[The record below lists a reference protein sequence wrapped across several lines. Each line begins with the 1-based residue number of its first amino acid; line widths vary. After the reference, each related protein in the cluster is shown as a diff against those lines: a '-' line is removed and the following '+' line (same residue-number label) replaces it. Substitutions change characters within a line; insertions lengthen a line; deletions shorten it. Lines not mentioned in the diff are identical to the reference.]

1 MNFVKIA
8 LYFAA
13 ILLILSLIF
22 EQLIPLSGTGFYNV
36 SGEYP
41 QPSKY
46 KHTADTISVSTDDI
60 LAAGM
65 RMGFSPASIDESP
78 TVFVPGE
85 RNLLEAIMD
94 VATRCPHEI
103 TMEQYCNA
111 SDLLGFYDLPNGTV
125 IGTARYPIISPHH
138 GFYLNITLADPNDY
152 ILPYPPSA
160 DASMRVDSTIDYTS
174 TKMTVS
180 GHYKLQVISHEPRTY
195 CDWFWCTE
203 GMVVRVKKTFV
214 TTFQW
219 SGSRF
224 TLEDDVKVVEFFF
237 GHHDGCAYQTND
249 KVRVVHCKGTDGQY
263 YIKEVRMVFSN
274 DDWNSRWPPEFE
286 KWALLKS
293 GMISINGYHGN
304 DTYLLI
310 DCSTYYACYY
320 YSHPDEY
327 CLNFRGKAI
336 VPLKNHGKWN
346 WQKEVVFPILYRGDA
361 FVTASCSLYL
371 TDRVNTE
378 FFSIERTC
386 PLGSFYYYFRP
397 PYCEGSRCISEPLEI
412 FQADF
417 RKAPEHAK
425 KPYNC
430 SNLSTVAAEE
440 FLIRALAEAI
450 KAKTEPKIQSVLDN
464 TLKDGQWGF
473 YFSNLDRESAK
484 RLLQYFYL
492 VQIPLNIKNNESLN
506 YSKLEAII
514 KQEANKSTIYSL
526 TTLFENTARLYTAKT
541 SCALKQNWS
550 KSIPCVASFIQ
561 LEAESF
567 GKTLYNSPCGKYF
580 VAELVEIRKPS
591 IAEAT
596 KYVAFPKK
604 MCFVRGYS
612 PSPGVEYEQSE
623 KCDFSN

>member
-22 EQLIPLSGTGFYNV
+22 EQLIPLSGTAFYNV
-36 SGEYP
+36 SGEDP
-41 QPSKY
+41 QPYKY
-46 KHTADTISVSTDDI
+46 KYTADTISVSTDDI

-65 RMGFSPASIDESP
+65 RMGFSLASIDKSP
-78 TVFVPGE
+78 IVFVPGNK
-85 RNLLEAIMD
+85 NLLESILDA
-94 VATRCPHEI
+94 VTRCPHEI

-111 SDLLGFYDLPNGTV
+111 SDLLGFYDLSNGTV
-125 IGTARYPIISPHH
+125 IGTARYPIISPYN

-160 DASMRVDSTIDYTS
+160 DASMHVSYTS
-174 TKMTVS
+174 TKMDVK
-180 GHYKLQVISHEPRTY
+180 GYYRPEVISHEPGSY
-195 CDWFWCTE
+195 CDWFSCTE
-203 GMVVRVKKTFV
+203 GMVVKVKKTFI

-219 SGSRF
+219 FGNRF
-224 TLEDDVKVVEFFF
+224 TLTDDRKVVEFFF

-249 KVRVVHCKGTDGQY
+249 NVYVVHCKDSSGRY
-263 YIKEVRMVFSN
+263 YVKEVRMVFRN
-274 DDWNSRWPPEFE
+274 DDWDSRWPPEFSR
-286 KWALLKS
+286 WAWLKS
-293 GMISINGYHGN
+293 GEISIRGYHGN
-304 DTYLLI
+304 DTRLLI
-310 DCSTYYACYY
+310 DCSTYYACYPY
-320 YSHPDEY
+320 IQKDER
-327 CLNFRGKAI
+327 CFGFRGKAI
-336 VPLKNHGKWN
+336 VPLDNHGRWN
-346 WQKEVVFPILYRGDA
+346 WQKQVVFPIFYRGDA
-361 FVTASCSLYL
+361 FVNASCDLYL
-371 TDRVNTE
+371 IDRVNTG
-378 FFSIERTC
+378 FFSVERTC

-397 PYCEGSRCISEPLEI
+397 PYCEGTTCILDPLEI

-425 KPYNC
+425 KPYTC
-430 SNLSTVAAEE
+430 SNLSKVAAEE
-440 FLIRALAEAI
+440 LVIRALAEAI
-450 KAKTEPKIQSVLDN
+450 KAKTEPKIQNVLDN
-464 TLKDGQWGF
+464 ALKDKQWDL
-473 YFSNLDRESAK
+473 YFNNLDRESAK

-492 VQIPLNIKNNESLN
+492 AQIPLNIKNNESLN

-526 TTLFENTARLYTAKT
+526 TTLFENTTRQYTAMT
-541 SCALKQNWS
+541 SCALKQNWN

-591 IAEAT
+591 IADAS
-596 KYVAFPKK
+596 KYVSFPKR

-612 PSPGVEYEQSE
+612 PSPGIEYEQSE
-623 KCDFSN
+623 KCEFS